1 MTELICRIKDWVY
14 DLQDMSYPENF
25 LRESRENCLENYLEQ
40 NAARDLYLEKVNQR
54 KRKYP
59 ASGRLFSPPPDTL
72 SSETLSKLRLVL
84 GNSWLASLDVPA
96 PHPRPGAVVRASKW
110 VECCGKLSSKHDRAV
125 RLSSQQHDHCPG
137 LGGQAG
143 KKWVNTSGRGTKS
156 KGGGEYVQKIYTG
169 TKMSQDYYKN

>member
-1 MTELICRIKDWVY
+1 MTELICKIKDWVY

-40 NAARDLYLEKVNQR
+40 NTARDLYLEKVNQR

-84 GNSWLASLDVPA
+84 GNS
-96 PHPRPGAVVRASKW
+96 
-110 VECCGKLSSKHDRAV
+110 
-125 RLSSQQHDHCPG
+125 
-137 LGGQAG
+137 
-143 KKWVNTSGRGTKS
+143 
-156 KGGGEYVQKIYTG
+156 
-169 TKMSQDYYKN
+169 